1 MHGKRVVVRHRHADY
16 GSALTIWPFP
26 TLHRKLEGSTG
37 MFGAP
42 QPKAA
47 RVFFF
52 LDSQANPEA
61 LLTVKLSEYTC
72 LSKRQILCW
81 RKRVLRRSTGPGA
94 EYHPFLVREVTLKR
108 IRLSFSCDGRRMI
121 TVSHVVIC

>member
-1 MHGKRVVVRHRHADY
+1 LHGKRVVVRHRHADY

-26 TLHRKLEGSTG
+26 TSHRKLEGSTG
-37 MFGAP
+37 MFGVP
-42 QPKAA
+42 QPRAA
-47 RVFFF
+47 RVF

-61 LLTVKLSEYTC
+61 LFTVKLSEDKC

-94 EYHPFLVREVTLKR
+94 EYHHFFLAREVTLNEYVY
-108 IRLSFSCDGRRMI
+108 LFLAMDGE
-121 TVSHVVIC
+121 